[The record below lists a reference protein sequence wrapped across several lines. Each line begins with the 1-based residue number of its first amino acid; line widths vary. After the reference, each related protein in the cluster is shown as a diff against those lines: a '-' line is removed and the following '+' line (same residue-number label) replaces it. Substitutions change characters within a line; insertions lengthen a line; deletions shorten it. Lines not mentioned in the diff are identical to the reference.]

1 MSGVVAL
8 LLFAAARTAAPP
20 AADTVAALVD
30 QSAASTGKS
39 DATAAKAAIAAADKP
54 AETPTRV
61 EKVTLEGLPPAPGRA
76 QYGAPGSLPPVS
88 AQLFHVGGGLEVMPM
103 FLVSIGDPFW
113 RTVAAGIRVEHHFD
127 ERWSVSAHALGGLSL
142 VDAPVDV
149 CGANAC
155 SSAAR
160 AQLRAA
166 PGKIGLL
173 TGADFGWAP
182 IYGKLSV
189 FGDYTIHFD
198 AYASLGPEL
207 VRETIARDAASPE
220 AGRWALGGRVSVGE
234 RVFLTNTFMIRFAAS
249 ELVYAGSVRG
259 SSEIERKLSLE
270 GGVAW
275 LFGLGR

>member
-1 MSGVVAL
+1 MSGVLAAML
-8 LLFAAARTAAPP
+8 LAAAQATAAPP
-20 AADTVAALVD
+20 PASDS
-30 QSAASTGKS
+30 SAAQPASADKT
-39 DATAAKAAIAAADKP
+39 ATAT
-54 AETPTRV
+54 AEKTSEAPRV
-61 EKVTLEGLPPAPGRA
+61 EKATLEGLPPAPGRA

-103 FLVSIGDPFW
+103 LLVSIGDPFW
-113 RTVAAGIRVEHHFD
+113 RTLAAGIRVEHHFD

-234 RVFLTNTFMIRFAAS
+234 RVFLTNTFMVRFAAS

>member
-1 MSGVVAL
+1 MSGMLAL
-8 LLFAAARTAAPP
+8 MLLAAAQTNAPP
-20 AADTVAALVD
+20 AE
-30 QSAASTGKS
+30 
-39 DATAAKAAIAAADKP
+39 KAP
-54 AETPTRV
+54 AEKSAEKAGETAPPV
-61 EKVTLEGLPPAPGRA
+61 EKASLEGLPPAPGRA

-127 ERWSVSAHALGGLSL
+127 ERWSVSAHALGGVSL

-166 PGKIGLL
+166 PGKLGLL
-173 TGADFGWAP
+173 TGADIGWAP

-207 VRETIARDAASPE
+207 VRETIAPDTASPE

-249 ELVYAGSVRG
+249 ELVYSGSVRG

>member
-1 MSGVVAL
+1 MSGVLAL
-8 LLFAAARTAAPP
+8 MLVAAAQTSPP
-20 AADTVAALVD
+20 APRDAAAVPVAAL
-30 QSAASTGKS
+30 
-39 DATAAKAAIAAADKP
+39 
-54 AETPTRV
+54 AETNTADNADASDKTTAPTV
-61 EKVTLEGLPPAPGRA
+61 EKAGLEGLPPAPGRA

-103 FLVSIGDPFW
+103 VLVSIGDPFW

-127 ERWSVSAHALGGLSL
+127 ERWSVSAHALGGVSL

-166 PGKIGLL
+166 PGKLGLL
-173 TGADFGWAP
+173 TGADIGWAP

-207 VRETIARDAASPE
+207 VRETIAPDTASPE

-249 ELVYAGSVRG
+249 ELVYSGSVRG
-259 SSEIERKLSLE
+259 SNEIERKLSLE